1 MEVNRKVQMAR
12 LKVLGSGSSGNCYLL
27 ECKDESLILEA
38 GFNYKDILTF
48 IGFDLGRIAGVLIS
62 HEHNDHAKG
71 LMGCLNAGLNIY
83 TGKGTFSRFAGMP
96 LVKHYLR
103 DSETRQI
110 GGFKVYPFA
119 VHHDANEPL
128 NFLIHHEEFGTL
140 LFITDTYYIDQTFT
154 GLNHIIIE
162 TNYSRESINCSYSD
176 RVFRSHMSLETA
188 IETLQANDLSNVK
201 TITLCHL
208 SDKNSNEKV
217 FIEKVERATRKAVYV
232 ANKGLNLELN

>member
-1 MEVNRKVQMAR
+1 LEANRNNQMAR

-48 IGFDLGRIAGVLIS
+48 IGFDLGRIAGVLVS

-71 LMGCLNAGLNIY
+71 LVGCLNARLNVY
-83 TGKGTFSRFAGMP
+83 ASSGTFSRFGI
-96 LVKHYLR
+96 LTIQREHLR
-103 DSETRQI
+103 DSEVKNI
-110 GGFKVYPFA
+110 GGFKVFPFA

-128 NFLIHHEEFGTL
+128 NFLIYHQEFGTL
-140 LFITDTYYIDQTFT
+140 LFITDTYYVDQTFS

-162 TNYSRESINCSYSD
+162 TNYSKEFMDCNYQD
-176 RVFRSHMSLETA
+176 RVIRSHMSLETA
-188 IETLQANDLSNVK
+188 IETLKANDLSKVK

-217 FIEKVERATRKAVYV
+217 FVENVERATGKAVYV
-232 ANKGLNLELN
+232 ANKGLNLEL

>member
-1 MEVNRKVQMAR
+1 MAR

-27 ECKDESLILEA
+27 ECKEESLILEA
-38 GFNYKDILTF
+38 GFNYKDILNF
-48 IGFDLGRIAGVLIS
+48 IGFDLGRIAGVLVS

-71 LMGCLNAGLNIY
+71 LMGCMDAGLDVYASN
-83 TGKGTFSRFAGMP
+83 GTFSRFERQIFDFEI
-96 LVKHYLR
+96 LHDSQVKK
-103 DSETRQI
+103 I

-128 NFLIHHEEFGTL
+128 NFLIHHQEFGTL
-140 LFITDTYYIDQTFT
+140 LFVTDTCYLDQTFS

-162 TNYSRESINCSYSD
+162 SNYSKEFMNCSYQD
-176 RVFRSHMSLETA
+176 RVIRSHMSLETA
-188 IETLQANDLSNVK
+188 IETLQANDLSKVK

-217 FIEKVERATRKAVYV
+217 FVEQVQRATGKAVYV
-232 ANKGLNLELN
+232 ANKGLNLEL

>member
-1 MEVNRKVQMAR
+1 MAR

-48 IGFDLGRIAGVLIS
+48 IDFDLGRIAGVLVS

-71 LMGCLNAGLNIY
+71 LNGCLRAGLDVFASQ
-83 TGKGTFSRFAGMP
+83 GTLSEFVFCSPWRY
-96 LVKHYLR
+96 LHDSQVKK
-103 DSETRQI
+103 I

-140 LFITDTYYIDQTFT
+140 LFITDTYYIEQTFE

-176 RVFRSHMSLETA
+176 RVIRSHMSLETA
-188 IETLQANDLSNVK
+188 IETLQANDLSKVK

-217 FIEKVERATRKAVYV
+217 FVEKVERATGKAVYV
-232 ANKGLNLELN
+232 ANKGLNLEL

>member
-1 MEVNRKVQMAR
+1 MEIKRDPKMAR

-48 IGFDLGRIAGVLIS
+48 IGFDLGRIAGVLVS
-62 HEHNDHAKG
+62 HEHDDHAKG
-71 LMGCLNAGLNIY
+71 FVGCVGAGLDVY
-83 TGKGTFSRFAGMP
+83 ASRGTYSKFDVLRAAINT
-96 LVKHYLR
+96 LR

-110 GGFKVYPFA
+110 GGFKVHPFA

-140 LFITDTYYIDQTFT
+140 LFVTDTCYIEQTFY

-162 TNYSRESINCSYSD
+162 ANYSKEFINCSYSD
-176 RVFRSHMSLETA
+176 RVIREHMSLETA

-217 FIEKVERATRKAVYV
+217 FVEKVERATGRAVYV
-232 ANKGLNLELN
+232 ANKGLNLEL

>member
-1 MEVNRKVQMAR
+1 MAR

-38 GFNYKDILTF
+38 GFNYRRIKEF
-48 IGFDLGRIAGVLIS
+48 IGFDLSRISGVLAT
-62 HEHNDHAKG
+62 HEHDDHAKG
-71 LMGCLNAGLNIY
+71 LEGCYVYGMDVY
-83 TGKGTFSRFAGMP
+83 TSKGTFS
-96 LVKHYLR
+96 LVDADKILR
-103 DSETRQI
+103 DSQVKKI

-128 NFLIHHEEFGTL
+128 NFLIHHKEIGTL
-140 LFITDTYYIDQTFT
+140 LFVTDTCYIEQTFD

-162 TNYSRESINCSYSD
+162 ANYSKEFINCSYSD
-176 RVFRSHMSLETA
+176 RVIREHMSLETA

-217 FIEKVERATRKAVYV
+217 FIEKVERATGKAVYV
-232 ANKGLNLELN
+232 ANKGLNLEL

>member
-1 MEVNRKVQMAR
+1 MAR

-38 GFNYKDILTF
+38 GFNYKDILNF
-48 IGFDLGRIAGVLIS
+48 IGFDLGRIAGVLVS

-71 LMGCLNAGLNIY
+71 LVGCLRADLDVY
-83 TGKGTFSRFAGMP
+83 ASHGTLSEFVFCSSWRY
-96 LVKHYLR
+96 LHDSQVKK
-103 DSETRQI
+103 I
-110 GGFKVYPFA
+110 GGFEVYPFA

-128 NFLIHHEEFGTL
+128 NFLIHHKEFGTL
-140 LFITDTYYIDQTFT
+140 LFVTDTCYIDQTFS

-162 TNYSRESINCSYSD
+162 TNYSKEFMNCSYQD
-176 RVFRSHMSLETA
+176 RVIREHMSLETA
-188 IETLQANDLSNVK
+188 IETLQANDLSRVK

-217 FIEKVERATRKAVYV
+217 FVEQVERATGKVVYV
-232 ANKGLNLELN
+232 ANKGLNLEL

>member
-1 MEVNRKVQMAR
+1 MAR

-38 GFNYKDILTF
+38 GFSYKDILNF
-48 IGFDLGRIAGVLIS
+48 IGFDLGRISGVLVS

-71 LMGCLNAGLNIY
+71 VLGCMGAELDVYAS
-83 TGKGTFSRFAGMP
+83 KGTFSRITGYP
-96 LVKHYLR
+96 LDRNYLR
-103 DSETRQI
+103 DSETRKI

-128 NFLIHHEEFGTL
+128 NFLIHHKEFGTL
-140 LFITDTYYIDQTFT
+140 LFITDTYYVEQTFS

-162 TNYSRESINCSYSD
+162 TNYSKETINCNYQD
-176 RVFRSHMSLETA
+176 RVIRSHMSLETA
-188 IETLQANDLSNVK
+188 IETLQANDLSKVK

-217 FIEKVERATRKAVYV
+217 FVEQVERATGKAVYV
-232 ANKGLNLELN
+232 ANKGSNLEL